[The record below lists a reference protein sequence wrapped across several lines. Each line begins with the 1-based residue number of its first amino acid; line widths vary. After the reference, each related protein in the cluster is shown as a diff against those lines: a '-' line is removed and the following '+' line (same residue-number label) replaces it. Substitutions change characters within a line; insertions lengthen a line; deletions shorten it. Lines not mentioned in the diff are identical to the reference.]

1 MGKGS
6 TRRKEDIE
14 KIWNNWDAIFKKDKK
29 EEVADIKEE
38 SKTKQDAPKDNAK

>member
-14 KIWNNWDAIFKKDKK
+14 KIWSNWDAIFRK
-29 EEVADIKEE
+29 EKSEEETKSQEE
-38 SKTKQDAPKDNAK
+38 SPKDEAND

>member
-14 KIWNNWDAIFKKDKK
+14 KIWNNWDAIFKKDQQEDSK
-29 EEVADIKEE
+29 EQPQEE
-38 SKTKQDAPKDNAK
+38 KSTSEAPKENAK

>member
-6 TRRKEDIE
+6 TRRREDIE

-29 EEVADIKEE
+29 EEEPKQEQQDKDTTKE
-38 SKTKQDAPKDNAK
+38 NAK

>member
-14 KIWNNWDAIFKKDKK
+14 KIWNNWDAIFKKDQQ
-29 EEVADIKEE
+29 EEPKDIKEE
-38 SKTKQDAPKDNAK
+38 SKSKQDTPKENAK